1 MPTGVVDVVD
11 CQEPMKILVL
21 SVSDGDIKDVVSILT
36 VLIFRVNKVFF
47 LSDRVQVFVR
57 LG

>member
-1 MPTGVVDVVD
+1 MVD